1 MNNNYV
7 LLGLSILAIA
17 SIYLFWLNFKQSR
30 EIQNLWSQIGQ
41 VGGDTPGIQEEFIKK
56 IEQLGG
62 NLDQLNKYV
71 FGDLLPRLEEQ
82 EKFIVHHHQN
92 NDVRDNDLEPVYE
105 EQNNALDLKQ
115 EDIDNI
121 EEFSENENDSI
132 SESNLKDRQISDFD
146 DTIEE
151 NTEIDINSIS
161 ELTMENISN
170 LEDLNFENGDI
181 YNINDNEDDDNDND
195 DDNKDDDDDNDN
207 DDNDNDDDDNKDDD
221 NKDDDNEDED
231 ENNNDEEHNPESNI
245 EDMDFDDMDFD
256 MLSIKVNLDSDKSN
270 NLSTELTDTTK
281 VINITSNNNHNDN
294 SSINDIVLKPLEDT
308 TMKEL
313 KEIAKIV
320 GIKSKGNKEDLYNS
334 ISSKLNDN

>member
-82 EKFIVHHHQN
+82 EKFIVHHHPN

-231 ENNNDEEHNPESNI
+231 ENNDDEEHNPESNI

>member
-41 VGGDTPGIQEEFIKK
+41 VGRDTPGIQEEFIKK

-82 EKFIVHHHQN
+82 EKFIVHHHPN

-195 DDNKDDDDDNDN
+195 DD
-207 DDNDNDDDDNKDDD
+207 DNKDDD
-221 NKDDDNEDED
+221 NKD
-231 ENNNDEEHNPESNI
+231 ENNDDEEHNPESNI

-334 ISSKLNDN
+334 ISSKLNDK